1 LPRLGKKIEKLF
13 GKAEKTARTEKQ
25 EKEPEA
31 VSKAPVSTPPILAP
45 APTPSLPPKVYFK
58 AMPLR
63 ELEDLDVIKREV
75 KSGNIL
81 VIRVTPLA
89 KKSIEDVKRAV
100 DELSEFVQ
108 SVEGD
113 IARLGEE
120 RVVVTPSFVRI
131 WRRSMPSEA
140 EVPTAA

>member
-1 LPRLGKKIEKLF
+1 LPHIGKKIKIF
-13 GKAEKTARTEKQ
+13 GKSKKAEEPRVEAETTTEPT
-25 EKEPEA
+25 EEFA
-31 VSKAPVSTPPILAP
+31 VSP
-45 APTPSLPPKVYFK
+45 LPLKVYLK

-63 ELEDLDVIKREV
+63 ELEDVDTIKREV

-100 DELSEFVQ
+100 NELSEFVQ

-120 RVVVTPSFVRI
+120 RVVVTPNFVQI
-131 WRRSMPSEA
+131 WRRSTVSE
-140 EVPTAA
+140 ENVPTAA

>member
-1 LPRLGKKIEKLF
+1 MPRIGKKIMIF
-13 GKAEKTARTEKQ
+13 GKSKKTEEPRVEAETTAEPTEKIS
-25 EKEPEA
+25 
-31 VSKAPVSTPPILAP
+31 VSP
-45 APTPSLPPKVYFK
+45 LPPRVYLK

-63 ELEDLDVIKREV
+63 ELEDVDTIKHEV

-100 DELSEFVQ
+100 NELSEFVQ

-120 RVVVTPSFVRI
+120 RVVVTPNSVRI
-131 WRRSMPSEA
+131 WRRSTVSE
-140 EVPTAA
+140 ENVPTAA

>member
-13 GKAEKTARTEKQ
+13 GKSAKAGKAEEPK
-25 EKEPEA
+25 KEPEA
-31 VSKAPVSTPPILAP
+31 VSKAPVSP
-45 APTPSLPPKVYFK
+45 APSPLHALTPSLPPKVYFK

-75 KSGNIL
+75 ESGNIL

-100 DELSEFVQ
+100 DELSEFVR

-131 WRRSMPSEA
+131 WRRSTTSEA